1 MKKICTLLLALS
13 SSVAFAA
20 LTPLDNQS
28 LQAIEG
34 QAGADLSLK
43 LVLNQNKLTNAELL
57 DPTKKPLFTCVNLA
71 FCHLAVS
78 PNKRFVQKDAS
89 GNWNVAASDPTSANP
104 GHKLWLVFKG
114 LQGTVNIQKL
124 ALDGADLVY
133 MNKSGQATLKPAIQ
147 LGFDAALPIQIRNL
161 GFNSVSIEQDDF
173 ASYYD
178 AGGNLVEGTG
188 TPGYLVSKTY
198 TAIPQSTGATGTT
211 ADNYDLN
218 REKGFMGL
226 QMNGNLA
233 IQGQVMMF
241 SCDGTHPRC

>member
-1 MKKICTLLLALS
+1 MKKICALLLALS
-13 SSVAFAA
+13 SSVAFAD
-20 LTPLDNQS
+20 LTPLDNKS
-28 LQAIEG
+28 LEAIEG

-43 LVLNQNKLTNAELL
+43 LVLNQNKLSNTDLL
-57 DPTKKPLFTCVNLA
+57 DPAKKPVFTCTNLA

-78 PNKRFVQKDAS
+78 PNKRFVQKDAN

-133 MNKSGQATLKPAIQ
+133 MNKSGQPTLKPAIQ
-147 LGFDAALPIQIRNL
+147 LGFDAGLPIQIRNL

-178 AGGNLVEGTG
+178 ASGALVEGSG

-211 ADNYDLN
+211 ADNYDVN

-233 IQGQVMMF
+233 IQGQIMMF